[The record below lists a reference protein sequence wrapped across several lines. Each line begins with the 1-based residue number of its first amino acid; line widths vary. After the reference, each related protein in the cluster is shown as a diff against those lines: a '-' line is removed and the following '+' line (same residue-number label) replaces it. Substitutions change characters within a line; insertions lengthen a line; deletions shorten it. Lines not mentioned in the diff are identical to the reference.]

1 MQPQP
6 QRNTS
11 ICLGCGYVLDG
22 LSSDRCP
29 ECGRSFDSADPR
41 TFQRVLPDPVRIARL
56 PAIDAEAAVI
66 ALEEHGIPAVVH
78 REAGGVIVHAPDP
91 EGSLWVDRSDEQRA
105 RAFLQSWSGRELP
118 PPATAEPWTCPGC
131 GEIVEPTFDLCWNCG
146 GERPDEVD

>member
-22 LSSDRCP
+22 LSSDWCP

-56 PAIDAEAAVI
+56 PAIDAEA
-66 ALEEHGIPAVVH
+66 
-78 REAGGVIVHAPDP
+78 GGVIVHAPVP

-131 GEIVEPTFDLCWNCG
+131 GEIIEPTFDLCWNCG